1 MYATNFIIRSFFMK
15 TSVLPKQNQ
24 SEKVYAR
31 QIAFAAAFLL
41 PAAQFLESPSIL
53 AKYAKGDLLLPAII
67 HFLLQ
72 SLVLLAI
79 VYAASQSP
87 VSILARLKGVFGAA
101 MPLLYLFFAFFYL
114 FFGILPLLDME
125 KYAYAAFFDTAPT
138 AFSFGPFFLFSAY
151 VCAKGIKSIA
161 RSADL
166 CLFLFLF
173 PLLALL
179 AMSLTKADFSSLMP
193 LFGTDL
199 SEIGRAFSR
208 ATPHFSNVILLLPL
222 IVRLQYKE
230 GDGVK
235 IMSGYWIGA
244 LLSLLFLAIFY
255 AVFSTLAPREHYAFS
270 KIAQYFP
277 ALSVIGR
284 FDLIFIYFLSI
295 VLLFYTCL
303 PLQYTTECLAHLFKT
318 ERKTWISALLHV
330 LLFIGVLFL
339 NKYYDTIY
347 NFISGNLFWIFLLI
361 ADMVPPFLIFLPKT
375 KPSNQPQKKEQTY
388 A

>member
-1 MYATNFIIRSFFMK
+1 MK
-15 TSVLPKQNQ
+15 TSPPLQQNQ
-24 SEKVYAR
+24 SERVYAR

-53 AKYAKGDLLLPAII
+53 AKHAMGDLLLPALI

-72 SLVLLAI
+72 SLVLLSI
-79 VYAASQSP
+79 VYAASKSS
-87 VSILARLKGVFGAA
+87 VCLFDRLKGFFGKT
-101 MPLLYLFFAFFYL
+101 MPILYAFFALFYL
-114 FFGILPLLDME
+114 FFGVLPLLDME
-125 KYAYAAFFDTAPT
+125 KYAYAAFYDTAPT
-138 AFSFGPFFLFSAY
+138 AFSFGTFFLFSAY
-151 VCAKGIKSIA
+151 VCTKGIKSIG

-173 PLLALL
+173 PFLALL

-193 LFGTDL
+193 LFGTDF
-199 SEIGRAFSR
+199 SRIGNAFSH
-208 ATPHFSNVILLLPL
+208 TIPHFSNVVLLLPL
-222 IVRLQYKE
+222 IARLQYKE
-230 GDGVK
+230 GDCVK
-235 IMSGYWIGA
+235 IMSGYWTGA
-244 LLSLLFLAIFY
+244 ALSLLFLAVFY
-255 AVFSTLAPREHYAFS
+255 AVFSSIAPREHYAFS

-284 FDLIFIYFLSI
+284 FDLIFIYLLSV

-303 PLQYTTECLAHLFKT
+303 PLQYTTECIANLFKM
-318 ERKTWISALLHV
+318 ERKTWISAVLHL

-339 NKYYDTIY
+339 NKYYNSIY
-347 NFISGNLFWIFLLI
+347 RFISGNLFWIFILI

-375 KPSNQPQKKEQTY
+375 SPSSKHSKKEHSY

>member
-1 MYATNFIIRSFFMK
+1 MK
-15 TSVLPKQNQ
+15 TSPPLQQNQ
-24 SEKVYAR
+24 SERVYAR

-53 AKYAKGDLLLPAII
+53 AKHATGDLLLPALL

-79 VYAASQSP
+79 VYAASRSS
-87 VSILARLKGVFGAA
+87 VCILNRLKGVFGAT
-101 MPLLYLFFAFFYL
+101 MPILYAFFALFYL

-125 KYAYAAFFDTAPT
+125 KYAYAAFYDTAPT

-173 PLLALL
+173 PFLALL
-179 AMSLTKADFSSLMP
+179 AMSLSNADFSTLMP
-193 LFGTDL
+193 LFGTDF
-199 SEIGRAFSR
+199 SRIGTAFSR
-208 ATPHFSNVILLLPL
+208 TIPHFSNVVLLLPL
-222 IVRLQYKE
+222 VVRLQYKE

-235 IMSGYWIGA
+235 IMAGYWTGA
-244 LLSLLFLAIFY
+244 VLSLLFLAIFY
-255 AVFSTLAPREHYAFS
+255 AVFSSIAPREHYAFS

-284 FDLIFIYFLSI
+284 FDLIFIYLLSV

-303 PLQYTTECLAHLFKT
+303 PLQYTTECVACLLKI
-318 ERKTWISALLHV
+318 ERKTWISAIFHL

-339 NKYYDTIY
+339 NKYYDSIY
-347 NFISGNLFWIFLLI
+347 RFISGNLFWIFILI
-361 ADMVPPFLIFLPKT
+361 ADMVPPFLIFLPKNP
-375 KPSNQPQKKEQTY
+375 PSFKSSKKEHSY

>member
-1 MYATNFIIRSFFMK
+1 MK
-15 TSVLPKQNQ
+15 NPISAQQNQ
-24 SEKVYAR
+24 TTQVYAR

-53 AKYAKGDLLLPAII
+53 AKYAKGDLLLPAIM

-72 SLVLLAI
+72 SLVLLAL
-79 VYAASQSP
+79 VYTASQSKI
-87 VSILARLKGVFGAA
+87 SILTRLKGALGST
-101 MPLLYLFFAFFYL
+101 MPIFYTFFAIFYL
-114 FFGILPLLDME
+114 FFGVLPLLDME

-166 CLFLFLF
+166 SLFLFFF
-173 PLLALL
+173 PFLALI

-193 LFGTDL
+193 LFGT
-199 SEIGRAFSR
+199 EPFHIKTAFFR
-208 ATPHFSNVILLLPL
+208 TTPHFSNVILLLPL
-222 IVRLQYKE
+222 IINLQYSE
-230 GDGVK
+230 GDGIK
-235 IMSGYWIGA
+235 IMSGYWVGA
-244 LLSLLFLAIFY
+244 LLSLLFLAVFY
-255 AVFSTLAPREHYAFS
+255 AVFSSIAPREHYAFS

-284 FDLIFIYFLSI
+284 FDLIFIYLLSV

-303 PLQYTTECLAHLFKT
+303 PLQYTTECIANLCKI
-318 ERKTWISALLHV
+318 ERKTWISALLH
-330 LLFIGVLFL
+330 LFLFIAVLFL

-347 NFISGNLFWIFLLI
+347 RLISGNLFWVFLFI
-361 ADMVPPFLIFLPKT
+361 ADMVPPFLIFLPKKTPNT
-375 KPSNQPQKKEQTY
+375 KPNKKE
-388 A
+388 

>member
-1 MYATNFIIRSFFMK
+1 MK
-15 TSVLPKQNQ
+15 TPTLPKQNQ
-24 SEKVYAR
+24 SKKVYAR
-31 QIAFAAAFLL
+31 QIAFAGAFLL

-53 AKYAKGDLLLPAII
+53 ARHAKGDLLLPAIM

-79 VYAASQSP
+79 VYAASQSET
-87 VSILARLKGVFGAA
+87 SILDRLKGVFGKA
-101 MPLLYLFFAFFYL
+101 MPVLYAVFAVFYL
-114 FFGILPLLDME
+114 FFGVLPLLDME

-173 PLLALL
+173 PFLALL

-193 LFGTDL
+193 LFGTEF
-199 SEIGRAFSR
+199 SQIGRAFSR
-208 ATPHFSNVILLLPL
+208 TTPHFSSAILLLPL
-222 IVRLQYKE
+222 IANLQYKA

-255 AVFSTLAPREHYAFS
+255 AVFSSLAPREHYAFS

-284 FDLIFIYFLSI
+284 FDLIFIYLLSV

-303 PLQYTTECLAHLFKT
+303 PLQYTTECIANLFKI
-318 ERKTWISALLHV
+318 ERKTWISAVLHL

-339 NKYYDTIY
+339 NKYYDAIY
-347 NFISGNLFWIFLLI
+347 QSISGNLFWVFIFI
-361 ADMVPPFLIFLPKT
+361 ADMVPPFLIFLPKNRGFD
-375 KPSNQPQKKEQTY
+375 KPRKKEQNY

>member
-1 MYATNFIIRSFFMK
+1 MK
-15 TSVLPKQNQ
+15 TSALPKQNQ

-79 VYAASQSP
+79 LYAASKSP
-87 VSILARLKGVFGAA
+87 VSILDRLKGVFGAA
-101 MPLLYLFFAFFYL
+101 MPLIYLFFAFFYL
-114 FFGILPLLDME
+114 FFGVLPLLDME

-151 VCAKGIKSIA
+151 VCAKGIQSIA

-173 PLLALL
+173 PFLALL

-193 LFGTDL
+193 LFGANRF
-199 SEIGRAFSR
+199 EVRAAFFR
-208 ATPHFSNVILLLPL
+208 TTPHFSNVILLLPL

-235 IMSGYWIGA
+235 IMSGYWLGA

-284 FDLIFIYFLSI
+284 FDLIFIYLLSV

-303 PLQYTTECLAHLFKT
+303 PLQYATECIANFFKIK
-318 ERKTWISALLHV
+318 RKTWISAILHL

-347 NFISGNLFWIFLLI
+347 RFISGNSSWIFI
-361 ADMVPPFLIFLPKT
+361 IVADMVPPFLIFLPKT
-375 KPSNQPQKKEQTY
+375 KPFTQPIKKEKNH

>member
-1 MYATNFIIRSFFMK
+1 MK
-15 TSVLPKQNQ
+15 SSALPKQNQ

-53 AKYAKGDLLLPAII
+53 AKYAMGDLLLPAIL

-79 VYAASQSP
+79 VYAASQSS
-87 VSILARLKGVFGAA
+87 VCLLDRLKGVFGAG
-101 MPLLYLFFAFFYL
+101 MPILYAFFAVFYL
-114 FFGILPLLDME
+114 FFGVLPLLDME

-173 PLLALL
+173 PFLALL
-179 AMSLTKADFSSLMP
+179 AMSLTNADFSSLMP
-193 LFGTDL
+193 LFGTEL
-199 SEIGRAFSR
+199 SQVGTAFSH
-208 ATPHFSNVILLLPL
+208 TIPHFSNVILLLPL
-222 IVRLQYKE
+222 IANLQYKE
-230 GDGVK
+230 GDGIK
-235 IMSGYWIGA
+235 IMSGYWTGA
-244 LLSLLFLAIFY
+244 GLSLLFLAIFY
-255 AVFSTLAPREHYAFS
+255 AVFSSLAPREHYAFS

-284 FDLIFIYFLSI
+284 FDLIFIYLLSV

-303 PLQYTTECLAHLFKT
+303 PLQYTTECVACLLKI
-318 ERKTWISALLHV
+318 ERKTWISAIFHL

-339 NKYYDTIY
+339 NKYYDSIY
-347 NFISGNLFWIFLLI
+347 RFISGNLFWIFLFV
-361 ADMVPPFLIFLPKT
+361 ADMVPPFLIFLPKNPPSS
-375 KPSNQPQKKEQTY
+375 KPLKKEQTY